1 MSLLERIYFF
11 HEELKNNRFP
21 NSRSLS
27 DQFEVS
33 SATARRD
40 IAYLRD
46 RLLAPLAFDSRKNG
60 FYYHDHTFRL
70 PFENSPKIITLL
82 ALLGKLAGEAGLSEL
97 PEVQKLTSR
106 LATLLDPD
114 LNRLLDRISYE
125 WIEIESIDPHVFS
138 IILEALIRS
147 RALELGYRSVKGAVS
162 HRRVDPLRL
171 TNYQGRWY
179 LLGFCHL
186 RNGFRLFHI
195 ARITSIRDLDQPISS
210 QEQDIGYLDES
221 FGIFTG
227 KTVYQAKVL
236 FTSTAA
242 ELVRH
247 QYWHKDQRITDTK
260 GGILLTI
267 PVSDDR
273 ELIMKILQYGSMA
286 EVIEPL
292 ELKQRIRD
300 EISAMA
306 ELYNDA
312 D

>member
-46 RLLAPLAFDSRKNG
+46 RLLAPLAFDNRKNG
-60 FYYHDHTFRL
+60 FYYHDYTFRL

-82 ALLGKLAGEAGLSEL
+82 ALLGKLADEAGLSEL
-97 PEVQKLTSR
+97 PEVQKLTDR

-125 WIEIESIDPHVFS
+125 WIETESIDPHIFS

-147 RALELGYRSVKGAVS
+147 RSLEMVYRSIKGEKS
-162 HRRVDPLRL
+162 SRRVDPLRL

-179 LLGFCHL
+179 LFGFCHL

-195 ARITSIRDLDQPISS
+195 ARITSIRELDQPISS
-210 QEQDIGYLDES
+210 HKQDTGYLDDS

-227 KTVYQAKVL
+227 KTVYKAKVL

-247 QYWHKDQRITDTK
+247 QHWHKDQRITDTK
-260 GGILLTI
+260 EGILLTI

-273 ELIMKILQYGSMA
+273 ELMMKILQYGRMA
-286 EVIEPL
+286 EVIEPP
-292 ELKQRIRD
+292 ELRKRIKD
-300 EISAMA
+300 DISAMA
-306 ELYNDA
+306 DIYKR
-312 D
+312 

>member
-46 RLLAPLAFDSRKNG
+46 RLLAPLAFANRKNG
-60 FYYHDHTFRL
+60 FYYHDYTFRL

-82 ALLGKLAGEAGLSEL
+82 ALLGKLADEAGLSEL
-97 PEVQKLTSR
+97 PEVQKLTDR

-125 WIEIESIDPHVFS
+125 WIETESIDPHIFS

-147 RALELGYRSVKGAVS
+147 RSLEMVYRSIKGEKS
-162 HRRVDPLRL
+162 SRRVDPLRL

-179 LLGFCHL
+179 LFGFCHL

-195 ARITSIRDLDQPISS
+195 ARITSIRELDQPISS
-210 QEQDIGYLDES
+210 HKQDTGYLDDS
-221 FGIFTG
+221 FGILTG
-227 KTVYQAKVL
+227 KTVYKAKVL

-247 QYWHKDQRITDTK
+247 QHWHKDQRITDTK
-260 GGILLTI
+260 EGILLTI

-273 ELIMKILQYGSMA
+273 ELMMKILQYGRMA
-286 EVIEPL
+286 EVIEPP
-292 ELKQRIRD
+292 ELRKRIKD
-300 EISAMA
+300 DISAMA
-306 ELYNDA
+306 DIYKR
-312 D
+312 